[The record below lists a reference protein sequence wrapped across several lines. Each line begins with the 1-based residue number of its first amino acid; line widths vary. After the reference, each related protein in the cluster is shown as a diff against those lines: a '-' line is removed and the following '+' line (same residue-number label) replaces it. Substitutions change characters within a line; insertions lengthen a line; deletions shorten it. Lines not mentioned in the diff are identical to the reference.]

1 MHFGIITAMDNQTT
15 VLIYESKK
23 VLADNMVSYAQLI
36 HDVSLQAGDVV
47 YVMNVNRFSSV
58 CQFMMFGKFCM
69 ENGVSL
75 HVLAQPYLDLTGT
88 KRWKPSVIN
97 LMRSIVDVERQAMA
111 RLSSA
116 GKYTKEYWEYLCRT
130 IEIQNLEVLGQI
142 FASDGVMKRSR

>member
-1 MHFGIITAMDNQTT
+1 MIFGIVTVADDQTT
-15 VLIYESKK
+15 AIVFQSKK
-23 VLADNMVSYAQLI
+23 IPVGNILSYSQLVN
-36 HDVSLQAGDVV
+36 DVSLHAGDVV

-75 HVLAQPYLDLTGT
+75 HVLAQPYLDLTST
-88 KRWKPSVIN
+88 KRWKPSVIS
-97 LMRSIVDVERQAMA
+97 LMRSMVDVERQAMA

-130 IEIQNLEVLGQI
+130 FEIQNLEVLGQI